1 MTQQT
6 ITINGT
12 TYDAH
17 TGLPVGKSTLS
28 HAPKQPEQ
36 KQAKPSAHHSHEVHQ
51 LPQKSQTLNRRV
63 VKKTAHVAKKSPQTH
78 AAKKSPMITKFAPH
92 PAGATKPRRIVSDF
106 GPVPHPTV
114 QKAHS
119 RMAAKAPE
127 PSVVAPIHQKPAAHP
142 VAAAPKPAQ
151 VIKNEAISDAMH
163 HAPSHH
169 AAAHKKPEHKPVRK
183 TSRTLSIASAS
194 IALLLLGGYFTY
206 LNMPSLSVRVAA
218 AQAGIDASYPSY
230 RPDGY
235 RIHGPVGYNQGEVS
249 MKFASNAGP
258 QNFTITQSKT
268 NWDSSAVEE
277 NYVQPK
283 WGDDKMVQIEQGLTI
298 YTHDGNAVW
307 VNDGILYTIQGDAP
321 LSSSQIRNIATS
333 L

>member
-17 TGLPVGKSTLS
+17 TGLPVGKSSLS
-28 HAPKQPEQ
+28 HAPQPAP
-36 KQAKPSAHHSHEVHQ
+36 AKRNAHHSHEMHQ
-51 LPQKSQTLNRRV
+51 LTQKSHTLNRRV
-63 VKKTAHVAKKSPQTH
+63 VKKTVAP
-78 AAKKSPMITKFAPH
+78 AAKSAPAKSPMISKFAPH
-92 PAGATKPRRIVSDF
+92 PAGAAKQRRVVSDF
-106 GPVPHPTV
+106 GPVAHPTV
-114 QKAHS
+114 QKAHE
-119 RMAAKAPE
+119 RMSAKPQTE
-127 PSVVAPIHQKPAAHP
+127 SVVAPVHKKPSAAP
-142 VAAAPKPAQ
+142 AKAAPKPSH
-151 VIKNEAISDAMH
+151 VIKNEAISEAMQK
-163 HAPSHH
+163 APNHK
-169 AAAHKKPEHKPVRK
+169 AAAHDKPERKPARK
-183 TSRTLSIASAS
+183 ASRTLSIASAS
-194 IALLLLGGYFTY
+194 LALLLLGGYFTY

-230 RPDGY
+230 HPDGY
-235 RIHGPVGYNQGEVS
+235 SIRGPVGYNQGEVS

-258 QNFTITQSKT
+258 QNFTVTQSKT
-268 NWDSSAVEE
+268 NWDSTAVQE

-321 LSSSQIRNIATS
+321 LSASQIRNIATS